1 MGSATLPISGSLG
14 GSAGAAA
21 ASSPPASRGVSTPL
35 NIIDGDELEA
45 ILDVQPNVLPMVPMW
60 GVWALP
66 FVNESLAVHEDSHA
80 GVSLIVGSYRH
91 VMSQRRVCV
100 LRAQATRLT
109 MSVRA

>member
-1 MGSATLPISGSLG
+1 MPPLPRPRQ
-14 GSAGAAA
+14 
-21 ASSPPASRGVSTPL
+21 PPEGVNTPL

-45 ILDVQPNVLPMVPMW
+45 VLDVQPNVLPMVPMW

-66 FVNESLAVHEDSHA
+66 FVNESIAVQEDSHA

-91 VMSQRRVCV
+91 VTSPRRVSV
-100 LRAQATRLT
+100 IRAQATRLT